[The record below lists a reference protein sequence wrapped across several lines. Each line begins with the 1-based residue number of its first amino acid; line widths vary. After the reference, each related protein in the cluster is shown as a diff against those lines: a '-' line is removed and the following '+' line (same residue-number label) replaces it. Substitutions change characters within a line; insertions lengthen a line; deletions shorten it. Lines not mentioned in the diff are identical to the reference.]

1 MPNLLKWHML
11 YRFYF
16 LLSHNYSHEVKNFTF
31 SYMWYQKRSEEFQI
45 QDYLCNSN
53 TYDLELK
60 QDLNMLYV
68 ISKSTTGNGNRA
80 SWDVVSSNF
89 LCFYL
94 EYCCR
99 NCNSNTWRLLLNNPS
114 SSPVLSWHYYLIINR
129 LMIVW
134 IFMRPRGEVCMCV
147 LLQYNR
153 VAVIP
158 FPCPCKQQNE
168 LMVSHAVCWVNEGH
182 WL

>member
-1 MPNLLKWHML
+1 
-11 YRFYF
+11 
-16 LLSHNYSHEVKNFTF
+16 
-31 SYMWYQKRSEEFQI
+31 
-45 QDYLCNSN
+45 
-53 TYDLELK
+53 
-60 QDLNMLYV
+60 MLYV

-168 LMVSHAVCWVNEGH
+168 SWWYHMLSAECVRVTDYKNCSLNIMNSTLLRKIGSFGPETY
-182 WL
+182 